1 MEAFLHNAEEI
12 IYAVADLGTIVM
24 ETFGIIILLINGF
37 KCFIGWIRKVD
48 NIRLPLAEGIST
60 ALQFKMGGEV
70 LRTVVVRE
78 WAELGILGAVIFLR
92 AIMTLL
98 IHWELKNETAEAELM
113 HELESHD
120 QKHAAEETAS

>member
-1 MEAFLHNAEEI
+1 MEAFLHVLEAI
-12 IYAVADLGTIVM
+12 IYAVAETGTIVM
-24 ETFGIIILLINGF
+24 ELFGIIILLANGI
-37 KCFIGWIRKVD
+37 KCFIGWIKRVD

-78 WAELGILGAVIFLR
+78 WSELGILGAIILLR

-113 HELESHD
+113 HEFVV
-120 QKHAAEETAS
+120 QKDTGKPFE